1 MTDAPTTSKDY
12 YFDSYSHF
20 GIHEEMLKD
29 EVRTLAYKNAIQRNK
44 HLFEGKVV
52 LDVGCGTGILCM
64 FAASAGAKLVIGVD
78 MSNIIDKAKVI
89 VKDNGFE
96 GRIVLLKGKMEEVQ
110 LPVDH
115 VDIIISEWMGYF
127 LLYESMLDTV
137 LYARDR
143 YLVPDGLIFPDKA
156 SMMLVG
162 IEDAEYKEQKI
173 AFWDDVYGFNMNAIK
188 EVALKEPLVDVVEA
202 NSVATTPYVFKQID
216 IKTVTKADLAFATTF
231 ELTMT
236 RSDYLHAFLGYFDIT
251 FSACHKPV
259 HFGTGPQDRYTHWK
273 QTVFYLQKDLVAAE
287 GDVIKGRLSCTPN
300 ARNPRDLDITIQYAH
315 QDQAG
320 NVVSDDQLDFLMC

>member
-1 MTDAPTTSKDY
+1 MTDAPTSRDY

-29 EVRTLAYKNAIQRNK
+29 EVRTMAYKNAIQRNK

-52 LDVGCGTGILCM
+52 LDVGCGTGVLSM

-78 MSNIIDKAKVI
+78 MSDMIDKARLI

-96 GRIVLLKGKMEEVQ
+96 DKIVLLKGKMEEVS
-110 LPVDH
+110 LPVDT

-143 YLVPDGLIFPDKA
+143 YLVKDGLIFPDKA
-156 SMMLVG
+156 SMIIVG
-162 IEDAEYKEQKI
+162 IEDAEYKAEKI
-173 AFWDDVYGFNMNAIK
+173 SFWDNVYGFNMRAIK
-188 EVALKEPLVDVVEA
+188 DIAMKEPLVDVVQGEA
-202 NSVATTPYVFKQID
+202 VVTAPYVFKEID
-216 IKTVTKADLAFATTF
+216 ITTVKKEDLDFVSEFA
-231 ELTMT
+231 MQAT
-236 RSDYLHAFLGYFDIT
+236 RSDFIHAFLGYFDIT

-259 HFGTGPQDRYTHWK
+259 YFSTGPADRYTHWK
-273 QTVFYLQKDLVAAE
+273 QTVFYLKNDLVVE
-287 GDVIKGRLSCTPN
+287 KGDIVKGRLTCSPN
-300 ARNPRDLDITIQYAH
+300 EKNPRDLNITFDYTH
-315 QDQAG
+315 QNEDG
-320 NVVSDDQLDFLMC
+320 VVASDKLEFLMC